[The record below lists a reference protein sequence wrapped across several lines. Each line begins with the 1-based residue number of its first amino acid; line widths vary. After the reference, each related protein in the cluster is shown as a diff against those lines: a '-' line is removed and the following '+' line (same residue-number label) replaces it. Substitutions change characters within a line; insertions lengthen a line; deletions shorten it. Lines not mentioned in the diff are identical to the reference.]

1 VGGFVASL
9 SKPFEPFTI
18 ELWVLVLSSFAFVG
32 ILMTWEAKT
41 EDERNKT
48 SWWEFLFKEL
58 PIGALQGVCAYN
70 TGEVDVPIKSSGS
83 WMTVFFL
90 GFTFQV
96 LITGYT
102 AIVTTTLISQGTT
115 EVKTFEEAIDKGY
128 RICADTVIRP
138 VLVEMY
144 PQVAPLLVSVVS
156 DDGYLMAM
164 DRGECNAA
172 ILDADT
178 WNSERMYGVT
188 THCDNKV
195 RLRET
200 IAIIDNAMPVTPEIL
215 RPMSAL
221 VARNKE
227 RGLYAAKTIEAKLN
241 YTHNLCLESDL
252 TTEKVEFGVPDLIGP
267 IFFLLVSSVVS
278 VLVTRIFN
286 RIDKKTDKVKEALDT
301 DGDGHVSAAE
311 LRAATGRQPT
321 RARTRHRDR
330 HADEGATSET
340 TILPKVAPDTICS
353 SARSSVSPRINA
365 LATEVTF
372 GVAQQEPVGMN
383 A

>member
-1 VGGFVASL
+1 MPV
-9 SKPFEPFTI
+9 
-18 ELWVLVLSSFAFVG
+18 
-32 ILMTWEAKT
+32 
-41 EDERNKT
+41 
-48 SWWEFLFKEL
+48 
-58 PIGALQGVCAYN
+58 
-70 TGEVDVPIKSSGS
+70 KSSGS

-115 EVKTFEEAIDKGY
+115 EVKSFEEAIDKGY

-188 THCDNKV
+188 THCENKV

-200 IAIIDNAMPVTPEIL
+200 IAIIDNAMPVRPEIL

-227 RGLYAAKTIEAKLN
+227 RGLYAANTIEAKLN

-252 TTEKVEFGVPDLIGP
+252 TTEKVEFGVHPSQNTLFEHPLTFVSHTPASQVYTILPRGCHLLASRFCLHRHSRSRWP
-267 IFFLLVSSVVS
+267 HLLPACLVGLLGSGHTFLQP
-278 VLVTRIFN
+278 R
-286 RIDKKTDKVKEALDT
+286 
-301 DGDGHVSAAE
+301 
-311 LRAATGRQPT
+311 RQED
-321 RARTRHRDR
+321 RQNEGGTRHRWR
-330 HADEGATSET
+330 RPCLG
-340 TILPKVAPDTICS
+340 
-353 SARSSVSPRINA
+353 
-365 LATEVTF
+365 
-372 GVAQQEPVGMN
+372 G
-383 A
+383 

>member
-1 VGGFVASL
+1 MPV
-9 SKPFEPFTI
+9 
-18 ELWVLVLSSFAFVG
+18 
-32 ILMTWEAKT
+32 
-41 EDERNKT
+41 
-48 SWWEFLFKEL
+48 
-58 PIGALQGVCAYN
+58 
-70 TGEVDVPIKSSGS
+70 KSSGS

-115 EVKTFEEAIDKGY
+115 EVKSFEEAIDKGY

-188 THCDNKV
+188 THCENKV

-200 IAIIDNAMPVTPEIL
+200 IAIIDNAMPVRPEIL

-241 YTHNLCLESDL
+241 YTLNLCLESDL
-252 TTEKVEFGVPDLIGP
+252 TTEKVEFGVHPSQNTLFECTPSPLHITPLPRKCTQFCLTAVTILLASRFCLHRHSRPRWPHLLPACLVGLLGSGHT
-267 IFFLLVSSVVS
+267 FLQP
-278 VLVTRIFN
+278 R
-286 RIDKKTDKVKEALDT
+286 
-301 DGDGHVSAAE
+301 
-311 LRAATGRQPT
+311 RQED
-321 RARTRHRDR
+321 RQNEGGTRHRWR
-330 HADEGATSET
+330 RPCLG
-340 TILPKVAPDTICS
+340 
-353 SARSSVSPRINA
+353 
-365 LATEVTF
+365 
-372 GVAQQEPVGMN
+372 G
-383 A
+383 